1 MIIANWKCNG
11 SKSMIDE
18 WFESYKSTIK
28 NNGVYAGILGIAPP
42 AIFINEVYDQIK
54 KNNLDIDTISQDIAG
69 YTRKFTGAISAK
81 MLHENCAYSF
91 CIIGHSER
99 RISYNED
106 NKIIKDKILE
116 CLSCDINPILCI
128 GESKEENKLGKTKEI
143 LENQLMILKN
153 MTTSDSLTIA
163 YEPIWAI
170 GTGKTPNPKDV
181 NDIHKFIKDI
191 VQSISGN
198 SATPIVIYGGSVNE
212 DNAQSFLKEKFVDG
226 ALIGGASLDGSK
238 FANIVNTYNGI
249 NLK

>member
-1 MIIANWKCNG
+1 M
-11 SKSMIDE
+11 
-18 WFESYKSTIK
+18 
-28 NNGVYAGILGIAPP
+28 
-42 AIFINEVYDQIK
+42 
-54 KNNLDIDTISQDIAG
+54 
-69 YTRKFTGAISAK
+69 
-81 MLHENCAYSF
+81 
-91 CIIGHSER
+91 
-99 RISYNED
+99 
-106 NKIIKDKILE
+106 
-116 CLSCDINPILCI
+116 SCDINPILCI
-128 GESKEENKLGKTKEI
+128 GESNEENKLGKTKEI

-191 VQSISGN
+191 VQSISDN
-198 SATPIVIYGGSVNE
+198 SSTPIVIYGGSVNE

>member
-1 MIIANWKCNG
+1 
-11 SKSMIDE
+11 
-18 WFESYKSTIK
+18 
-28 NNGVYAGILGIAPP
+28 
-42 AIFINEVYDQIK
+42 
-54 KNNLDIDTISQDIAG
+54 
-69 YTRKFTGAISAK
+69 
-81 MLHENCAYSF
+81 
-91 CIIGHSER
+91 
-99 RISYNED
+99 
-106 NKIIKDKILE
+106 
-116 CLSCDINPILCI
+116 
-128 GESKEENKLGKTKEI
+128 
-143 LENQLMILKN
+143 MILKN

-198 SATPIVIYGGSVNE
+198 SATPKVIYGGSVNE